1 MLLPSVCNCLLR
13 FPAFPRSPLLIAE
26 VKITTLAANVFY
38 FHSFIRVS
46 FLPFCCVPLSFPVA
60 HYACACGWGIVFFF
74 LFRACQE
81 TFLTRFLYPVRRRT
95 ALSSCNIWISGCD
108 CAVRPR
114 RCFSFVSS
122 IRLRHLPIHCIRLL
136 IFLCLTEQCCCGG
149 KQDYIWKGQRTK
161 QSGKAAKEPPTIQL
175 SSLWIL

>member
-1 MLLPSVCNCLLR
+1 LLLPSVCNCLLR

-74 LFRACQE
+74 FFGPAK
-81 TFLTRFLYPVRRRT
+81 RRSLHVFCILC
-95 ALSSCNIWISGCD
+95 AAAQHYHHVISGYLAATAQFVLV
-108 CAVRPR
+108 AVSLSYPPFVFVI
-114 RCFSFVSS
+114 CPSTAFVCLFSFV
-122 IRLRHLPIHCIRLL
+122 
-136 IFLCLTEQCCCGG
+136 
-149 KQDYIWKGQRTK
+149 
-161 QSGKAAKEPPTIQL
+161 
-175 SSLWIL
+175 

>member
-1 MLLPSVCNCLLR
+1 M
-13 FPAFPRSPLLIAE
+13 
-26 VKITTLAANVFY
+26 
-38 FHSFIRVS
+38 H
-46 FLPFCCVPLSFPVA
+46 VA
-60 HYACACGWGIVFFF
+60 GVLFFFF

-149 KQDYIWKGQRTK
+149 NRTIFGRVKGLNR
-161 QSGKAAKEPPTIQL
+161 AAKPPKNLQPFSCLLCGFFDSQGYQL
-175 SSLWIL
+175 VDFIDIY